1 MTSDTAFLFPSLEY
15 LIYAGIFP
23 LRYFTLPLEQKMFR
37 IARTK
42 STCNEFRTFSKALLS
57 QAQNQHGNT
66 VVFKRT
72 LSK

>member
-42 STCNEFRTFSKALLS
+42 STCNELRTSKALLS
-57 QAQNQHGNT
+57 QAQTQHGNT